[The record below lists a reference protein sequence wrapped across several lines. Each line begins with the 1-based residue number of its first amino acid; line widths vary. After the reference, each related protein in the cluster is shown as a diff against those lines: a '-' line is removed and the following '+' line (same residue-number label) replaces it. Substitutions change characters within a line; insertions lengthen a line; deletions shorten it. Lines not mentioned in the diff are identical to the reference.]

1 MTPPADPYPIRPITE
16 DEFGAF
22 HLVDEHAFHGSP
34 TPAAELEGLL
44 STFEWSRSLAAFDGA
59 NPIGITGIYSLR
71 LSVPGALLPAAGVSW
86 VGVLPTY
93 RRRGVL
99 RSLMRRQLAD
109 IQAAG
114 EPLAVLWASEAGIYG
129 RYGYGKATS
138 QLAFTIHR
146 GEGALASSS
155 VVGGAAV
162 GGAAVGGAG
171 GGAGAAG
178 GGLRLRL
185 VTPSDA
191 WAELAKV
198 WDSVLQSRPGFFA
211 RSEPWWR
218 QVLADPEERRRGAA
232 PLRCVI
238 TEDDSGPRGYALYTG
253 TGRWG
258 DETMLA
264 DGRLD
269 IRELVAAD
277 PAASA
282 LLWADLLSRDLTSE
296 FHARLRPVDDPLLSQ
311 LADPRRAR
319 PHLTDGLWV
328 RLIDVPKALAGRRYA
343 CPVDLV
349 IEVHDTGLPVNEG
362 RWRLRTSRLTADG
375 AAGGGAAGELAG
387 DELAGDGLA
396 ASCERT
402 TDPAD
407 LVLDVAS
414 LGAAYLGGTRLGTLA
429 EAGLVTEVRP
439 GAVRRLSA
447 AMAWDPAPWCP
458 QIF

>member
-1 MTPPADPYPIRPITE
+1 MTSPVDPYPIRPIAE

-34 TPAAELEGLL
+34 TPAAELEGTL
-44 STFEWSRSLAAFDGA
+44 SLFEWSRSLAAFDGA
-59 NPIGITGIYSLR
+59 DPVGITGIYSFQ

-93 RRRGVL
+93 RRRGIL

-114 EPLAVLWASEAGIYG
+114 EPLAVLWASEAAIYG
-129 RYGYGKATS
+129 RYGYGQATS

-146 GEGALASSS
+146 GEGALLSS
-155 VVGGAAV
+155 
-162 GGAAVGGAG
+162 AG
-171 GGAGAAG
+171 GGAAGGGSTAGGGAAG

-198 WDSVLQSRPGFFA
+198 YDIVLQSRPGFFA
-211 RSEPWWR
+211 RSEPFWR
-218 QVLADPEERRRGAA
+218 RVLADPENRRNGAS

-238 TEDDSGPRGYALYTG
+238 AEDDSGPRGYALYTG

-258 DETMLA
+258 SETMLEE
-264 DGRLD
+264 GRLD
-269 IRELVAAD
+269 VRELVAAD

-296 FHARLRPVDDPLLSQ
+296 FHAGLRPVDDPLLYQ
-311 LADPRRAR
+311 LADPRRTRA
-319 PHLTDGLWV
+319 HLSDGLWV
-328 RLIDVPKALAGRRYA
+328 RLIDLPKALAGRRYA
-343 CPVDLV
+343 CPVDVV
-349 IEVHDTGLPVNEG
+349 IEVRDTGLPVNEG
-362 RWRLRTSRLTADG
+362 RWRLRTADGRTADG
-375 AAGGGAAGELAG
+375 LAADGLASDG
-387 DELAGDGLA
+387 LATDELAVDGLA
-396 ASCERT
+396 ASCERS

-414 LGAAYLGGTRLGTLA
+414 LGAAYLGGTRLGALA
-429 EAGLVTEVRP
+429 EAGLVTDVRP
-439 GAVRRLSA
+439 GAVRRMSA

-458 QIF
+458 KIF